1 LSAVFGF
8 CAQRAAIG
16 AQLQG
21 VDEPQWRQLLQKDG
35 IYRHELA
42 VVAVFWQTKPKYFVW

>member
-8 CAQRAAIG
+8 CAKRAAIG